1 VILDTW
7 RGVVRRE
14 RELSGTAD
22 LMLEYADVAAIM
34 DSGDVREQRLLYLLF
49 HCGFSPKEIV
59 CTCPHEFNDLQ
70 EVYRLRQDIVVRL
83 LSNSAFS
90 DCW

>member
-1 VILDTW
+1 
-7 RGVVRRE
+7 
-14 RELSGTAD
+14 
-22 LMLEYADVAAIM
+22 M

-59 CTCPHEFNDLQ
+59 CTCPQEFNDLQ